1 MPASFD
7 VYGCKEDS
15 TTGGVQSVRP
25 TYEVDG
31 QTRNYGWAPNL
42 QVAHEACAEVA
53 LNLNEMYNHLG
64 AGDGGEQVK
73 ARKTKYNAIKRAEFL
88 DSEIRGLANLILLEP
103 DSNLRANL
111 IQKYEQTAADLIQT
125 LERAENERLVNG
137 REKRIGGG
145 ADYA

>member
-1 MPASFD
+1 MPASCLEFD
-7 VYGCKEDS
+7 KYGCKEDN

-73 ARKTKYNAIKRAEFL
+73 ARKTKYNAIKRAEFY
-88 DSEIRGLANLILLEP
+88 DSEMRGLANLILLEP
-103 DSNLRANL
+103 DSNFRANL
-111 IQKYEQTAADLIQT
+111 IQKFAADLIQT
-125 LERAENERLVNG
+125 LERAENDENEVN
-137 REKRIGGG
+137 RIGGG